1 MLHIGDLCYRVM
13 AMNGYVIPPELSI
26 IIEVYPPSVIREC
39 YEIYIMRTGE
49 TEYVTREQ
57 IETINITEL

>member
-1 MLHIGDLCYRVM
+1 MLHIGDLCYRGM

-39 YEIYIMRTGE
+39 YEIYIISTGE

>member
-1 MLHIGDLCYRVM
+1 M
-13 AMNGYVIPPELSI
+13 ALNGYVIPPELSI

-39 YEIYIMRTGE
+39 YEIYIISTGE